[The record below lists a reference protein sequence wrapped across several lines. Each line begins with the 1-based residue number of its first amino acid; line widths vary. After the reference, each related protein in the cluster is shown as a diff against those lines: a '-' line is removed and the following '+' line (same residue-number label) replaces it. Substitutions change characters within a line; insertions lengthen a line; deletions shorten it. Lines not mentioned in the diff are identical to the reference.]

1 MSKVDVK
8 IFINKKQNLKWIF
21 TPTFKEEFC
30 TGATAIQK
38 EKCKVNVNKAVYS
51 GTRIFDLSKVLMEDF
66 GYNYI
71 KNKCGYKVEMFQIDI
86 NSVMYK
92 TKVENGS
99 IIIQKIKNITMVQ
112 IT

>member
-1 MSKVDVK
+1 
-8 IFINKKQNLKWIF
+8 
-21 TPTFKEEFC
+21 
-30 TGATAIQK
+30 
-38 EKCKVNVNKAVYS
+38 
-51 GTRIFDLSKVLMEDF
+51 MEDF

-92 TKVENGS
+92 TKVENDS
-99 IIIQKIKNITMVQ
+99 IIIQKIKNITMVE

>member
-8 IFINKKQNLKWIF
+8 IFINKKQNLKLIF

-51 GTRIFDLSKVLMEDF
+51 GTSKVLMEDF

>member
-8 IFINKKQNLKWIF
+8 IFINKKQNLKLIF